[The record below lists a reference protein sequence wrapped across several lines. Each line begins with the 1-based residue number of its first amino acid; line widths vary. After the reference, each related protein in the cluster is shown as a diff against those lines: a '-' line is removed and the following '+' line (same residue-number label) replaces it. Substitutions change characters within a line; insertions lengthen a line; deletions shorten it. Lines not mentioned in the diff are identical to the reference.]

1 MDPFAKVS
9 SAAHSGAY
17 GINNIPE
24 PSLANLRAGNYKKGR
39 CEIHGLRVAIETPQ
53 GQRRSGKEDGK
64 PWSVICQAH
73 YGYIEKTR
81 GADGDEL
88 DVYIGPWPESG
99 MAYVV
104 NQAKPDGSGF
114 DEHKILMAFPDSDS
128 AVIAYRN
135 SYEKPGPT
143 EMGIVPCT
151 IDQLKWWLK
160 FGNHAIPL
168 TSDQLPYDGTATM
181 NDVTWDSA
189 ANPVNM
195 TLPQLLYAMR
205 RDDAGDHLL
214 LDSVTLTDVL
224 EASDGEAVLDAL
236 VVPLNRLERK
246 MGQMQ
251 VIMRAA
257 SKAVRPGILQITPP
271 FKQRGTA
278 NVAAIF
284 EMDDGQTV
292 TAYFHN
298 PDATPNKLTPDDEM
312 VSWKWMLNKKD
323 VTIVVA
329 PERGQELN
337 PREVARRIMRLV
349 EANSARFQATNTRRT
364 ERMAGIEASK
374 ASVAAKQA
382 ELDALGTEIAT
393 LEEQVEAK
401 RAEGAAQKWTDPV
414 EVQLVYGGTLHVS
427 KSQLADPSIARL
439 NVLFPDGTA
448 RIIGGNPETIARSQI
463 ESAAPAVLQQGAG
476 ADQRL
481 AAVRDAM
488 GRIGWS
494 VSPGYLEMTVRI
506 DGSLYGIMA
515 ESTGQTVRWLDTGSE
530 RIWEDDPALTA
541 DQMAAKIDSE
551 FRGAINAAKA
561 ALARS
566 GSPEEQSAADA
577 ALAMAAQVVA
587 DLGGTF
593 TAEGYSGT
601 GTAGAW
607 SYSSAEVNGTRM
619 KIAASGGGVVA
630 INGKPHDPDGGTN
643 TTPDQ
648 VRRSI
653 LAVAPDWKSVD
664 PTTESGYRIVSKAG
678 ESALLYHQDKLDSFF
693 NQRYIDV
700 RNELRKF
707 GWADDGSMQMMSGPL
722 VKNGATLQVKLR
734 RVGAG
739 RNIVGMSYSISSE
752 PESQLM
758 DTLEFTPAEIAVSMN
773 DNLSRSISKSA
784 DETESAVLSALQ
796 AAGWVQGDGA
806 ALAKKTFKT
815 VNVQQDALA
824 FLTDG
829 DQYNR
834 TLQFEFTSEGRNV
847 TAGDSMLM
855 PNGSPPDVVSRLT
868 AAAIVQAE
876 KSINEYYGVSR
887 AATPTPPYNPDD
899 MDAAVAYAAETRRLF
914 NAGDV
919 QAAWARYQADPNGGG
934 NPNINPTFEQWSASM
949 KASDGP
955 VADDPTTAG
964 DSRSSAIR
972 KEFGKEGRTLGQ
984 MYALTVEGKPMF
996 VWQDRVGANAGPGTL
1011 YIENLK
1017 SGRMLAGDDL
1027 TVIREVYR
1035 LTGKDELKVE
1045 GMPSVAKADE
1055 IARWA
1060 QAFPEVAKTWPTP
1073 TAVADPMMVARA
1085 YLATVIDGKADL
1097 ADSEVADKLS
1107 ALYEAHNGDAEFD
1120 ALFAKAADAYQAF
1133 MVEAAKKALGN

>member
-1 MDPFAKVS
+1 MGMDPFAQVS

-39 CEIHGLRVAIETPQ
+39 CELHGLRIAIETPQ

-88 DVYIGPWPESG
+88 DVYVGPWPESG

-128 AVIAYRN
+128 AVTAYRN

-181 NDVTWDSA
+181 NDVTWDST

-214 LDSVTLTDVL
+214 LDAVTQADVL

-257 SKAVRPGILQITPP
+257 SKAVRPSVMQITPP
-271 FKQRGTA
+271 FKQRGTTS
-278 NVAAIF
+278 VAAIF

-337 PREVARRIMRLV
+337 PREVARRIMKLV
-349 EANSARFQATNTRRT
+349 EANSARFQATNTRRA
-364 ERMAGIEASK
+364 ERMAGIKASK
-374 ASVAAKQA
+374 ASLAAKQA

-401 RAEGAAQKWTDPV
+401 RAAP
-414 EVQLVYGGTLHVS
+414 
-427 KSQLADPSIARL
+427 
-439 NVLFPDGTA
+439 
-448 RIIGGNPETIARSQI
+448 
-463 ESAAPAVLQQGAG
+463 PAVLQTGEITEP
-476 ADQRL
+476 D
-481 AAVRDAM
+481 AV
-488 GRIGWS
+488 
-494 VSPGYLEMTVRI
+494 VKTP
-506 DGSLYGIMA
+506 
-515 ESTGQTVRWLDTGSE
+515 
-530 RIWEDDPALTA
+530 DPV
-541 DQMAAKIDSE
+541 
-551 FRGAINAAKA
+551 
-561 ALARS
+561 RS
-566 GSPEEQSAADA
+566 GPTEEQAAADA

-587 DLGGTF
+587 DLGGTII
-593 TAEGYSGT
+593 AKRQSGP

-607 SYSSAEVNGTRM
+607 SYASAVVNG
-619 KIAASGGGVVA
+619 IQIQLAASGGGVVQV
-630 INGKPHDPDGGTN
+630 NRKPHDPDGVVN

-653 LAVAPDWKSVD
+653 LAVAPEPVGAPPVDGNNAEVVAILKSHVPALLVALKVRHPLSGGAD
-664 PTTESGYRIVSKAG
+664 EISVNVLEYSDLSINANKAGVSSNIAYANGDNYAMVADIIGAEDAAKIKAIIDEIKSKASELKASGYWKDRPFNKIEKIVLRWSEGSRDTDRELADLNALQGWFLTTYGGMKIDASGSGHSKNSVRITLSNADGETFNIEPRIDVSESPDDFNPYRETVAAYLRRIGYDGETPRKSGVHEMYVDIPLSSGARVPEGGNSDPIMAG
-678 ESALLYHQDKLDSFF
+678 VFSALK
-693 NQRYIDV
+693 
-700 RNELRKF
+700 
-707 GWADDGSMQMMSGPL
+707 
-722 VKNGATLQVKLR
+722 
-734 RVGAG
+734 
-739 RNIVGMSYSISSE
+739 
-752 PESQLM
+752 
-758 DTLEFTPAEIAVSMN
+758 
-773 DNLSRSISKSA
+773 
-784 DETESAVLSALQ
+784 
-796 AAGWVQGDGA
+796 AAGWSEAGA
-806 ALAKKTFKT
+806 EFKGSGAVAKKTFRT
-815 VNVQQDALA
+815 VNVQQDAFA
-824 FLTDG
+824 YLTDG
-829 DQYNR
+829 DEYNR
-834 TLQFEFTSEGRNV
+834 TLQFQFMSEGRNV
-847 TAGDSMLM
+847 TAADSMLI

-868 AAAIVQAE
+868 AAAIINAE
-876 KSINEYYGVSR
+876 KSINESYGVSR
-887 AATPTPPYNPDD
+887 AATAADLEKLKALGFNSQEDY
-899 MDAAVAYAAETRRLF
+899 DAHQEVMAASRALAAE
-914 NAGDV
+914 
-919 QAAWARYQADPNGGG
+919 Q
-934 NPNINPTFEQWSASM
+934 
-949 KASDGP
+949 
-955 VADDPTTAG
+955 
-964 DSRSSAIR
+964 
-972 KEFGKEGRTLGQ
+972 LG
-984 MYALTVEGKPMF
+984 ATK
-996 VWQDRVGANAGPGTL
+996 
-1011 YIENLK
+1011 
-1017 SGRMLAGDDL
+1017 
-1027 TVIREVYR
+1027 
-1035 LTGKDELKVE
+1035 
-1045 GMPSVAKADE
+1045 
-1055 IARWA
+1055 RW
-1060 QAFPEVAKTWPTP
+1060 E
-1073 TAVADPMMVARA
+1073 DARA

-1097 ADSEVADKLS
+1097 ADSEVADKLT

-1133 MVEAAKKALGN
+1133 MVDAAKKAMG

>member
-1 MDPFAKVS
+1 MDNFAQIS

-88 DVYIGPWPESG
+88 DVYVGPWPESG

-181 NDVTWDSA
+181 NDVTWDST

-214 LDSVTLTDVL
+214 LDAVTQADVL
-224 EASDGEAVLDAL
+224 EASEGEAVLDAL

-257 SKAVRPGILQITPP
+257 SKAVRPGVLQITPP
-271 FKQRGTA
+271 FKQRGTT

-349 EANSARFQATNTRRT
+349 EANSARFQAANTRRT
-364 ERMAGIEASK
+364 ERVRGIEASK

-401 RAEGAAQKWTDPV
+401 RAAP
-414 EVQLVYGGTLHVS
+414 
-427 KSQLADPSIARL
+427 
-439 NVLFPDGTA
+439 
-448 RIIGGNPETIARSQI
+448 
-463 ESAAPAVLQQGAG
+463 PAVLEGGEPASEGQPISAG
-476 ADQRL
+476 DAKASAEGPEKAPYSDRHKLL
-481 AAVRDAM
+481 AALIDIGWQNRANPALQRAGGPDEYYWVSKTIGGGNVNHINPEGNRALSAKLIDGEMQARHGDNPLVTVAFNPDASFEENAKRLDAAVNAIDPRQAQPIADLSRDAT
-488 GRIGWS
+488 IAE
-494 VSPGYLEMTVRI
+494 VSDAMRKTRDMTVWW
-506 DGSLYGIMA
+506 S
-515 ESTGQTVRWLDTGSE
+515 
-530 RIWEDDPALTA
+530 DP
-541 DQMAAKIDSE
+541 SVNSV
-551 FRGAINAAKA
+551 INAGVSKGWLRRSSTTQVEWTEEGA
-561 ALARS
+561 ALARVI
-566 GSPEEQSAADA
+566 AADA
-577 ALAMAAQVVA
+577 MTSAVVSALK
-587 DLGGTF
+587 D
-593 TAEGYSGT
+593 
-601 GTAGAW
+601 AGW
-607 SYSSAEVNGTRM
+607 EES
-619 KIAASGGGVVA
+619 
-630 INGKPHDPDGGTN
+630 DGG
-643 TTPDQ
+643 
-648 VRRSI
+648 
-653 LAVAPDWKSVD
+653 
-664 PTTESGYRIVSKAG
+664 
-678 ESALLYHQDKLDSFF
+678 
-693 NQRYIDV
+693 
-700 RNELRKF
+700 
-707 GWADDGSMQMMSGPL
+707 
-722 VKNGATLQVKLR
+722 
-734 RVGAG
+734 
-739 RNIVGMSYSISSE
+739 
-752 PESQLM
+752 
-758 DTLEFTPAEIAVSMN
+758 
-773 DNLSRSISKSA
+773 
-784 DETESAVLSALQ
+784 
-796 AAGWVQGDGA
+796 

-834 TLQFEFTSEGRNV
+834 TLQF
-847 TAGDSMLM
+847 
-855 PNGSPPDVVSRLT
+855 
-868 AAAIVQAE
+868 Q
-876 KSINEYYGVSR
+876 R
-887 AATPTPPYNPDD
+887 AATSPP
-899 MDAAVAYAAETRRLF
+899 
-914 NAGDV
+914 
-919 QAAWARYQADPNGGG
+919 
-934 NPNINPTFEQWSASM
+934 
-949 KASDGP
+949 
-955 VADDPTTAG
+955 
-964 DSRSSAIR
+964 
-972 KEFGKEGRTLGQ
+972 
-984 MYALTVEGKPMF
+984 
-996 VWQDRVGANAGPGTL
+996 
-1011 YIENLK
+1011 
-1017 SGRMLAGDDL
+1017 
-1027 TVIREVYR
+1027 
-1035 LTGKDELKVE
+1035 
-1045 GMPSVAKADE
+1045 
-1055 IARWA
+1055 
-1060 QAFPEVAKTWPTP
+1060 
-1073 TAVADPMMVARA
+1073 
-1085 YLATVIDGKADL
+1085 ATVR
-1097 ADSEVADKLS
+1097 
-1107 ALYEAHNGDAEFD
+1107 
-1120 ALFAKAADAYQAF
+1120 
-1133 MVEAAKKALGN
+1133 

>member
-1 MDPFAKVS
+1 MDPFAQVS

-17 GINNIPE
+17 GINNISE

-88 DVYIGPWPESG
+88 DVYVGPWPESG

-128 AVIAYRN
+128 AMIAYRN

-189 ANPVNM
+189 ANPVGL

-214 LDSVTLTDVL
+214 LDAVTQADVL

-257 SKAVRPGILQITPP
+257 SKAVRPGVLQITPP
-271 FKQRGTA
+271 FKQRGTT

-298 PDATPNKLTPDDEM
+298 PDATPNKLTSGDEM

-349 EANSARFQATNTRRT
+349 EANSARFQAANTRRT

-382 ELDALGTEIAT
+382 ELDALGAEIAT
-393 LEEQVEAK
+393 LEDQVEAK
-401 RAEGAAQKWTDPV
+401 RAAP
-414 EVQLVYGGTLHVS
+414 
-427 KSQLADPSIARL
+427 
-439 NVLFPDGTA
+439 
-448 RIIGGNPETIARSQI
+448 
-463 ESAAPAVLQQGAG
+463 PAVLQQ
-476 ADQRL
+476 
-481 AAVRDAM
+481 
-488 GRIGWS
+488 
-494 VSPGYLEMTVRI
+494 
-506 DGSLYGIMA
+506 
-515 ESTGQTVRWLDTGSE
+515 
-530 RIWEDDPALTA
+530 
-541 DQMAAKIDSE
+541 
-551 FRGAINAAKA
+551 
-561 ALARS
+561 RS
-566 GSPEEQSAADA
+566 GGPEEQAAADA

-593 TAEGYSGT
+593 TAEGNSGM

-607 SYSSAEVNGTRM
+607 SYGSAVVNG
-619 KIAASGGGVVA
+619 IPIQLAASGGGVVQV
-630 INGKPHDPDGGTN
+630 NRKPHDPDGVVN
-643 TTPDQ
+643 TAPDQ

-653 LAVAPDWKSVD
+653 LAVAPPPVAGSSEAKRVG
-664 PTTESGYRIVSKAG
+664 EIVKMPSG
-678 ESALLYHQDKLDSFF
+678 ESFTAPPATFTGIKVVKS
-693 NQRYIDV
+693 
-700 RNELRKF
+700 
-707 GWADDGSMQMMSGPL
+707 AADGSPTMIESEDGRFVWGSLTDSYVKDAVVGRDIYQMRYVGYAIGDSAPVPDSVAGAAREFLAAVFKAQSDAKKERPNAGPNL
-722 VKNGATLQVKLR
+722 IKNQKYANLSDAEIKRLEAEYDDLQNEGGEGFNPYRDRLWIE
-734 RVGAG
+734 A
-739 RNIVGMSYSISSE
+739 SSSE
-752 PESQLM
+752 SDSLNANLPN
-758 DTLEFTPAEIAVSMN
+758 VS
-773 DNLSRSISKSA
+773 I
-784 DETESAVLSALQ
+784 ESAVVSALK
-796 AAGWVQGDGA
+796 AAGWTEDDGGA
-806 ALAKKTFKT
+806 VAKKTFKT
-815 VNVQQDALA
+815 VNVQQDARA
-824 FLTDG
+824 FLTAG
-829 DQYNR
+829 DEYNR
-834 TLQFEFTSEGRNV
+834 ILRFEFTSEGRNV
-847 TAGDSMLM
+847 AAGNEALIPINATEEDA
-855 PNGSPPDVVSRLT
+855 SRIA
-868 AAAIVQAE
+868 AAAIVNAE
-876 KSINEYYGVSR
+876 KSINESYGVSR

-899 MDAAVAYAAETRRLF
+899 MDAAVAYAAETRRQF

-934 NPNINPTFEQWSASM
+934 NPNINPTFEQWSERM

-955 VADDPTTAG
+955 VAANPLDD
-964 DSRSSAIR
+964 
-972 KEFGKEGRTLGQ
+972 
-984 MYALTVEGKPMF
+984 
-996 VWQDRVGANAGPGTL
+996 
-1011 YIENLK
+1011 
-1017 SGRMLAGDDL
+1017 
-1027 TVIREVYR
+1027 
-1035 LTGKDELKVE
+1035 
-1045 GMPSVAKADE
+1045 
-1055 IARWA
+1055 
-1060 QAFPEVAKTWPTP
+1060 
-1073 TAVADPMMVARA
+1073 ARA

-1107 ALYEAHNGDAEFD
+1107 AIYEAHNGDAEFD

-1133 MVEAAKKALGN
+1133 MVDAAKKAMG

>member
-1 MDPFAKVS
+1 MDIFAAVQ
-9 SAAHSGAY
+9 SAAHMGAFGFGNVNPTLGMIRSGA
-17 GINNIPE
+17 
-24 PSLANLRAGNYKKGR
+24 YKKGR
-39 CEIHGLRVAIETPQ
+39 CELHGLRIAIETPQ

-88 DVYIGPWPESG
+88 DVYVGPWPESG

-104 NQAKPDGSGF
+104 NQAKPDDSGF

-181 NDVTWDSA
+181 NDVTWDST

-214 LDSVTLTDVL
+214 LDAVTPADVL

-257 SKAVRPGILQITPP
+257 SKAVRPGVLQITPP
-271 FKQRGTA
+271 FKQRGTT

-349 EANSARFQATNTRRT
+349 EANSARFQAANTRRT

-382 ELDALGTEIAT
+382 ELDALGAEIAT

-401 RAEGAAQKWTDPV
+401 RAAP
-414 EVQLVYGGTLHVS
+414 
-427 KSQLADPSIARL
+427 
-439 NVLFPDGTA
+439 
-448 RIIGGNPETIARSQI
+448 
-463 ESAAPAVLQQGAG
+463 PAVLQQGAG

-530 RIWEDDPALTA
+530 RVWEDDPGLTA

-551 FRGAINAAKA
+551 FRGAINVAKA
-561 ALARS
+561 KLARS
-566 GSPEEQSAADA
+566 GSPEEQAAADA

-593 TAEGYSGT
+593 SADGYGEGVI
-601 GTAGAW
+601 GAW
-607 SYSSAEVNGTRM
+607 SYGNAEVNGITIRL
-619 KIAASGGGVVA
+619 AASGGGVVQV
-630 INGKPHDPDGGTN
+630 NRKPHDPDGMVN

-664 PTTESGYRIVSKAG
+664 PTTESGYRIVRGAG
-678 ESALLYHQDKLDSFF
+678 EQALLYHQDQLDHFF
-693 NQRYIDV
+693 NERYIAI
-700 RNELRKF
+700 RNALRVL
-707 GWADDGSMQMMSGPL
+707 GWADDGSKQMMSGPL
-722 VKNGATLQVKLR
+722 KKGEYELIPKIQS
-734 RVGAG
+734 VGAG
-739 RNIVGMSYSISSE
+739 RNVVNIAYEIKGVPGFFMS
-752 PESQLM
+752 
-758 DTLEFTPAEIAVSMN
+758 DTLANTPEQMANRINSGIPQVE
-773 DNLSRSISKSA
+773 
-784 DETESAVLSALQ
+784 ESDRIMAGALAALE
-796 AAGWVQGDGA
+796 AAGWSRSTGSA
-806 ALAKKTFKT
+806 IATKTFKT

-824 FLTDG
+824 YLTNGDG
-829 DQYNR
+829 YNR
-834 TLQFEFTSEGRNV
+834 TLMFSFTSEGRNV
-847 TAGDSMLM
+847 AAGNEALIPITANEEDA
-855 PNGSPPDVVSRLT
+855 SRIA
-868 AAAIVQAE
+868 AAAIINAE
-876 KSINEYYGVSR
+876 KSINESYGVSR
-887 AATPTPPYNPDD
+887 AATAVDLEKLKALGFKSQEDY
-899 MDAAVAYAAETRRLF
+899 DAHQQVMAASRALAVEQLGATKRWE
-914 NAGDV
+914 D
-919 QAAWARYQADPNGGG
+919 AR
-934 NPNINPTFEQWSASM
+934 
-949 KASDGP
+949 
-955 VADDPTTAG
+955 V
-964 DSRSSAIR
+964 
-972 KEFGKEGRTLGQ
+972 
-984 MYALTVEGKPMF
+984 
-996 VWQDRVGANAGPGTL
+996 
-1011 YIENLK
+1011 
-1017 SGRMLAGDDL
+1017 
-1027 TVIREVYR
+1027 
-1035 LTGKDELKVE
+1035 
-1045 GMPSVAKADE
+1045 
-1055 IARWA
+1055 
-1060 QAFPEVAKTWPTP
+1060 
-1073 TAVADPMMVARA
+1073 

-1097 ADSEVADKLS
+1097 ADSGVADKLT

-1120 ALFAKAADAYQAF
+1120 ALFARAADAYQAF
-1133 MVEAAKKALGN
+1133 MVGAAKKAMGG